1 MCYNI
6 VMKITR
12 LTLRNWRNISYESIQ
27 LHDGLNVLVGSNA
40 QGKTN
45 IVESIYMCCLGK
57 SPRTDKDKELVKLG
71 TQVAHIKTNYTCRY
85 GDGEI
90 AIGITGNKKS
100 VTVNSVPLTK
110 LGDLL
115 GYLNCIYFSPNEI
128 KIISSSPQERRKF
141 MDIDLC
147 QIDKAYYSNLAK
159 FNRALAQRN
168 NILKKYT
175 SAGKIRQE
183 IFIWD
188 SILADTGARIIWRR
202 KQFCEQLAPLA
213 SQCHS
218 SITDNKEKLTLSY
231 HTTIGGNSVSAIADN
246 YLQALNDSIDKD
258 IQLHYTTVGC
268 QRDDII
274 LAINNQDIRT
284 YGSQGQLRTSAL
296 SLKLAELEIFYQ
308 LIGEYPIL
316 LLDDVLSELD
326 NDRQQR
332 LLSWADKTQVLLTT
346 ATEIPPQLMPTNT
359 CTLHVS
365 SGKVSNKKH

>member
-1 MCYNI
+1 MWYNI
-6 VMKITR
+6 YMRINR
-12 LTLRNWRNISYESIQ
+12 LQLRNWRNISNQTLQ
-27 LHDGLNVLVGSNA
+27 LNSGLNVLLGSNA

-85 GDGEI
+85 GEGEI

-115 GYLNCIYFSPNEI
+115 GYLNCIYFSPAEI

-147 QIDKAYYSNLAK
+147 QIDKAYYVNLAK

-175 SAGKIRQE
+175 STDKIRQE

-188 SILADTGARIIWRR
+188 SILADTGSRIIWRR
-202 KQFCEQLAPLA
+202 AQFCNQLAPLA
-213 SQCHS
+213 NACHS
-218 SITDNKEKLTLSY
+218 SITDNKEKLTLNY
-231 HTTIGGNSVSAIADN
+231 HTTITGNSIAEISSN
-246 YLQALNDSIDKD
+246 YLQSLTDNLDKD
-258 IQLHYTTVGC
+258 IQLHYTTIGC
-268 QRDDII
+268 QRDDIV
-274 LAINNQDIRT
+274 LSINNQDIRA

-332 LLSWADKTQVLLTT
+332 LLGWADKTQVLLTT
-346 ATEIPPQLMPTNT
+346 ATEIPTQLLPQNT
-359 CTLHVS
+359 STLHVCN
-365 SGKVSNKKH
+365 GQIVNK

>member
-1 MCYNI
+1 
-6 VMKITR
+6 MKITS
-12 LTLRNWRNISYESIQ
+12 LTLRNWRNISHQHIPLQ
-27 LHDGLNVLVGSNA
+27 DGLNILVGSNA

-45 IVESIYMCCLGK
+45 IIESIYMSCLGK

-71 TQVAHIKTNYTCRY
+71 TQVAHIKTSYICRY
-85 GDGEI
+85 GEGEI

-128 KIISSSPQERRKF
+128 KIISASPSERRKF
-141 MDIDLC
+141 LDIDLC
-147 QIDKAYYSNLAK
+147 QIDKAYYSNLAR
-159 FNRALAQRN
+159 FNKALAQRN
-168 NILKKYT
+168 NILKKY
-175 SAGKIRQE
+175 SSSDKIRQE

-188 SILADTGARIIWRR
+188 NILAETGARIIWRR
-202 KQFCEQLAPLA
+202 AQFVTQLAPLA
-213 SQCHS
+213 QQCHS
-218 SITDNKEKLTLSY
+218 SITSNKETLAVSY
-231 HTTIGGNSVSAIADN
+231 ATGIAGDSISAIADN
-246 YLQALNDSIDKD
+246 YIKALENSLDKD

-296 SLKLAELEIFYQ
+296 SLKLAELEIFHQ
-308 LIGEYPIL
+308 LIGEYPVL

-326 NDRQQR
+326 YDRQQR

-346 ATEIPPQLMPTNT
+346 ACEIPPQLLPTNHH
-359 CTLHVS
+359 TLHIV
-365 SGKVSNKKH
+365 GGTVSNK